1 MGFISEWRDF
11 RMNDA
16 HPAQPQ
22 RQSQSQPTEQPNR
35 ILKLTPVTFYPR
47 LKLTLSVLGSYVS
60 IRVCVSVCLPVC
72 VFILVCV
79 CDCVL
84 GLAAVALQFKWDYHS
99 VGDTTYDLPSLL
111 ASIPRE

>member
-22 RQSQSQPTEQPNR
+22 RQSWSRPTEQPNR

-47 LKLTLSVLGSYVS
+47 LKLTLSVLGSYMS
-60 IRVCVSVCLPVC
+60 IC
-72 VFILVCV
+72 VCV
-79 CDCVL
+79 CMSCCVC
-84 GLAAVALQFKWDYHS
+84 VHIS
-99 VGDTTYDLPSLL
+99 V
-111 ASIPRE
+111 RV

>member
-16 HPAQPQ
+16 HPAHP
-22 RQSQSQPTEQPNR
+22 STDTDTAHSTQPTEQPNR

-60 IRVCVSVCLPVC
+60 VCVC
-72 VFILVCV
+72 VHIGVRL

-111 ASIPRE
+111 ARIPRE